1 MEDTIIKALLLGY
14 AHIEC
19 NGTPIRI
26 CLKKAQGLL
35 FYLLVHKK
43 ATRDELT
50 GLLWG
55 GEDNELARRH
65 LRDNLY
71 HLKKVVPI
79 ELVVPAGR
87 SAIQLNPEL
96 GFYIDV
102 DEFLKA
108 VDVEAYQG
116 EFLKG
121 FSVPNCYEYEEW
133 LERTRTSLREAYL
146 QQLDKRAEFCL
157 SEGKDGEAE
166 ALWRKYLQEE
176 PLCETVSI
184 SLMRFY
190 RAQKDYNRAALIYRG
205 LHKAMADTLG
215 IAPLK
220 DTSELYYSI
229 MKEWNEQS
237 ENGEISDDFLVGRQ
251 NQLQY
256 LLHLFSR
263 MHTSKHAR
271 SFVIL
276 GEAGVGKTHLLSYFL
291 SHGEVSS
298 YEIITTSCFKS
309 KQDEYLYPW
318 QTIMLSLSNFIEK
331 ESIPIPNAYMQAV
344 SALFPM
350 IGEFGSAD
358 VRKKAHLL
366 VDSVMGFDSVLT
378 VLTLASKKKPLLLVV
393 EDIQWIDSMSL
404 ALLDQALHKIGPEK
418 FVFAATCR
426 QPCGKEVER
435 FLRNVEEDELCSLL
449 SLAAFTYEETMQF
462 IELCGARGIV
472 LQDKDR
478 IYHDTQGNAF
488 LLTQLIGSIMENGQ
502 PKDRRLVT
510 ISRAF
515 TVIAGLA
522 AVGVSM
528 LLPTILD
535 GCFYA
540 YYIYTSGV
548 FCPIVFGVFWKKAT
562 KQGAIAGLLAG
573 GLFMMYALLTGFSVA
588 GIGGELLSGIVSA
601 IVLVVV
607 SLATQP
613 KKTAA

>member
-276 GEAGVGKTHLLSYFL
+276 GVYGSFAAKTLANRLNAKEFRCAVDNFVQQAEMELGQYYKTKDVKGNEGVVRHIILSEVLICPECDKELSYFENGTKRNPVQFTKTITCPHCGKTHDTDTFKPALENIYDSLLKKEIVRKKREPVWVYGTTNGKNWDRKVNDEDRVLIKMLEEQEFEESDIPREICWGELHRTGYHLGITHLHQFYTKRIVRIFSAPKTCLYSSNTSRISWNTLVGASQTRRFCPCCVTYDCRMYHGPHSMIFFLLSISLTSISKFL
-291 SHGEVSS
+291 SHR
-298 YEIITTSCFKS
+298 
-309 KQDEYLYPW
+309 D
-318 QTIMLSLSNFIEK
+318 SL
-331 ESIPIPNAYMQAV
+331 V
-344 SALFPM
+344 
-350 IGEFGSAD
+350 
-358 VRKKAHLL
+358 
-366 VDSVMGFDSVLT
+366 
-378 VLTLASKKKPLLLVV
+378 
-393 EDIQWIDSMSL
+393 
-404 ALLDQALHKIGPEK
+404 
-418 FVFAATCR
+418 
-426 QPCGKEVER
+426 
-435 FLRNVEEDELCSLL
+435 
-449 SLAAFTYEETMQF
+449 
-462 IELCGARGIV
+462 
-472 LQDKDR
+472 
-478 IYHDTQGNAF
+478 
-488 LLTQLIGSIMENGQ
+488 
-502 PKDRRLVT
+502 
-510 ISRAF
+510 
-515 TVIAGLA
+515 
-522 AVGVSM
+522 
-528 LLPTILD
+528 
-535 GCFYA
+535 
-540 YYIYTSGV
+540 
-548 FCPIVFGVFWKKAT
+548 
-562 KQGAIAGLLAG
+562 
-573 GLFMMYALLTGFSVA
+573 
-588 GIGGELLSGIVSA
+588 
-601 IVLVVV
+601 
-607 SLATQP
+607 
-613 KKTAA
+613 